1 MADLLRPRLPPIH
14 THHSRNVSANTVES
28 DSDCET
34 PTPIDEETDFLMHG
48 NDSTSTV
55 GALTAIRDN
64 EMEIDMD
71 HLARVS
77 PIQRLPPELLIN
89 VFTKLTTTSDLRSCM
104 LVCYHWALYT
114 VNILWHRPLCNKW
127 NNLSNIARALAK
139 PYPSFPYHEMV
150 KRLNL
155 SAVADKVN
163 DGTVQAFLQ
172 CKAVERLTLTQCSSL
187 SDGGV
192 IGLLNG
198 TKKLQALD
206 VTDLESLTDKS
217 MIVVAEN
224 CPKLQGLNLT
234 NCSFITDES
243 LLQIALNC
251 TQLKRVRIGKLLIQ
265 TIC

>member
-14 THHSRNVSANTVES
+14 THHVRNVSTNTAES

-34 PTPIDEETDFLMHG
+34 PTPVEEEVDFMMHA
-48 NDSTSTV
+48 NDSASTL

-71 HLARVS
+71 HVARVS

-89 VFTKLTTTSDLRSCM
+89 IFTKLMTTSDLRSCM

-114 VNILWHRPLCNKW
+114 VNILWHRPLCSKW
-127 NNLSNIARALAK
+127 SNLSSIAKALSE
-139 PYPSFPYHEMV
+139 PYPSFPYYEMV

-172 CKAVERLTLTQCSSL
+172 CKGVERLTLTSCSGL

-192 IGLLNG
+192 IGLVTG

-217 MIVVAEN
+217 MNRVAEN

-243 LLQIALNC
+243 LLQIALSC
-251 TQLKRVRIGKLLIQ
+251 TQLKRVSLAISTLRMR
-265 TIC
+265 C